1 MILRILTPFYKFKI
15 ALLHAKY
22 HKQMRRAD
30 IARASSDI
38 IKFKKHVYN
47 AEDAWR
53 KLVILTHKIKPNG

>member
-1 MILRILTPFYKFKI
+1 MISRILTSFYKFKI

-22 HKQMRRAD
+22 HKHMRLAD
-30 IARASSDI
+30 IARATTDI
-38 IKFKKHVYN
+38 IEFKKHVYN